1 MPNSH
6 RETSYLRSLCRHVLS
21 YFALPLAKP
30 RIVFSRRDQTI
41 LLAAAIFFQALYL
54 LIIPLGFECDAAMYF
69 RYAKTFIGAEGGGG
83 AYYRA
88 PGFPFFLVLSGQLL
102 FGSFIPTVAAHA
114 VMGVLSP
121 LLFYRTLAPVG
132 RTTAFI
138 AAAAFIL
145 STTPFFAA
153 KLMLVEHLFAFL
165 IVAGFY
171 GFSRYYFTRDV
182 RFLHLSLF
190 CFFAATFTRW
200 EANPLLFVGVI
211 VFFFIARGRMH
222 HLRHLALAVGLLA
235 VLATSWSAARSYV
248 IAGDMSLLGSF
259 HNWAG
264 RQSFWM
270 VYYAHKPTLRGW
282 EEKLG
287 WRDPDETGL
296 EMPPQFIQP
305 PDYEGL
311 WARPFVRLENGPNTK
326 KLRDLIVAIMTEEP
340 WRYRKLKLPMLKAYQ
355 PPGEPRRD
363 FYHESFGQF
372 DGKPQVFADNFFA
385 NANGYYTDFIPHALK
400 QRIGLVEMDRL
411 LGAVVL
417 ETVAAKPVLIPLF
430 MIQAGSN
437 LLTLFGFNL
446 GGLIDSVTSESSGLS
461 LPFMTIWGKSMF
473 SDVYYN
479 IGGCAEAH
487 LTPAMRQEI
496 ITDHEITIPL
506 RDRLFSHSDWLRS
519 LVRNL
524 GGTIALL
531 CMWFL
536 PFMGERRFALCL
548 AALILPYLVFG
559 AALAYGA
566 IGRYEVA
573 VQPLILMLA
582 FCGILG
588 IAEIIRN
595 KAG

>member
-1 MPNSH
+1 MSVLHSFFRN
-6 RETSYLRSLCRHVLS
+6 VLS
-21 YFALPLAKP
+21 YLALPPAELRTA
-30 RIVFSRRDQTI
+30 FSQRDQTI

-54 LIIPLGFECDAAMYF
+54 LIIPLGFECDAAMYVK
-69 RYAKTFIGAEGGGG
+69 YAKSFIGAEGAGG

-182 RFLHLSLF
+182 RFLHLFLF

-200 EANPLLFVGVI
+200 EANPLLLVGIVI
-211 VFFFIARGRMH
+211 LFFIARGRTH
-222 HLRHLALAVGLLA
+222 HLRHLALAAGLLA
-235 VLATSWSAARSYV
+235 VLATGWSAARSYA
-248 IAGDMSLLGSF
+248 IAGDMSLLGSL

-270 VYYAHKPTLRGW
+270 VYYAYKPTLRSW
-282 EEKLG
+282 EESLG
-287 WRDPDETGL
+287 WSDPDETGL
-296 EMPPQFIQP
+296 EMLPQFIPP
-305 PDYEGL
+305 PDHGK
-311 WARPFVRLENGPNTK
+311 ARPFVRPENGPNTK
-326 KLRDLIVAIMTEEP
+326 KLRNLIVAAMAEEP
-340 WRYRKLKLPMLKAYQ
+340 WRYRELESPMLKAHQ
-355 PPGEPRRD
+355 PPGESSRNL
-363 FYHESFGQF
+363 YHELFGQF
-372 DGKPQVFADNFFA
+372 DGDPEAFADNFFA
-385 NANGYYTDFIPHALK
+385 NANGYYTDFVPHALK

-437 LLTLFGFNL
+437 LLSLFGFHL
-446 GGLIDSVTSESSGLS
+446 WSLINSIISESSGLS
-461 LPFMTIWGKSMF
+461 LPFMKIWTKSSF

-479 IGGCAEAH
+479 IGNCAETY

-506 RDRLFSHSDWLRS
+506 RDRFFPHSDWLRS

-548 AALILPYLVFG
+548 AALILPYCVFG
-559 AALAYGA
+559 AALGYGPA
-566 IGRYEVA
+566 SRYDVA

-582 FCGILG
+582 ATGVMGMLTL
-588 IAEIIRN
+588 IRQHLP
-595 KAG
+595 KSGAS

>member
-1 MPNSH
+1 
-6 RETSYLRSLCRHVLS
+6 
-21 YFALPLAKP
+21 
-30 RIVFSRRDQTI
+30 
-41 LLAAAIFFQALYL
+41 
-54 LIIPLGFECDAAMYF
+54 
-69 RYAKTFIGAEGGGG
+69 
-83 AYYRA
+83 
-88 PGFPFFLVLSGQLL
+88 
-102 FGSFIPTVAAHA
+102 
-114 VMGVLSP
+114 
-121 LLFYRTLAPVG
+121 
-132 RTTAFI
+132 
-138 AAAAFIL
+138 
-145 STTPFFAA
+145 
-153 KLMLVEHLFAFL
+153 
-165 IVAGFY
+165 
-171 GFSRYYFTRDV
+171 V
-182 RFLHLSLF
+182 R
-190 CFFAATFTRW
+190 
-200 EANPLLFVGVI
+200 P
-211 VFFFIARGRMH
+211 
-222 HLRHLALAVGLLA
+222 
-235 VLATSWSAARSYV
+235 
-248 IAGDMSLLGSF
+248 
-259 HNWAG
+259 
-264 RQSFWM
+264 
-270 VYYAHKPTLRGW
+270 
-282 EEKLG
+282 
-287 WRDPDETGL
+287 
-296 EMPPQFIQP
+296 
-305 PDYEGL
+305 
-311 WARPFVRLENGPNTK
+311 ENGPNTK
-326 KLRDLIVAIMTEEP
+326 KLRNLIVAAMAEEP
-340 WRYRKLKLPMLKAYQ
+340 WRYRELESPMLKAHQ
-355 PPGEPRRD
+355 PPGEPRRNL
-363 FYHESFGQF
+363 YHESFGQF
-372 DGKPQVFADNFFA
+372 DGNPEAFADNFFA
-385 NANGYYTDFIPHALK
+385 NANGYYTDFVPHALK

-430 MIQAGSN
+430 MIQASSN

-461 LPFMTIWGKSMF
+461 LPFMTIWGKSLF

-531 CMWFL
+531 CIWFL

-566 IGRYEVA
+566 QGRYEVA